1 MLMNLGFRQVLPRAM
16 PRANHP
22 QRLKYPDQI
31 WWRKWRHSED
41 NSKQFRREIADLKA
55 EVLRGAPEPPA
66 RLSAPTE
73 LCYLV
78 GVSIKFVKSL

>member
-41 NSKQFRREIADLKA
+41 NSSKQFRKEIADLKA
-55 EVLRGAPEPPA
+55 EVLRGAP
-66 RLSAPTE
+66 AP
-73 LCYLV
+73 
-78 GVSIKFVKSL
+78 